1 MSVKLQR
8 FEVLRGYPYTV
19 CLSLW
24 QRVHPP
30 AVQISVKRGGANLHE
45 TTLVSWR
52 GWIERLQ
59 KDYSDYFCMF
69 LVWPWKS
76 WFPLCYVETNVMSL
90 CYIISKALNVA
101 MGDNNPNK
109 SIIDL
114 DRRAAAVILG
124 YCVTSITRCGLIT
137 ASLRAPSPW
146 SSLSGQPGTMWTDRP
161 APEPPSF
168 TAGRCL
174 RLSSGRNQNPVIR
187 TPPPKKKSEL
197 LSPWTFFDSLF
208 KIFDNWMFLLVSAGV
223 GRTGTFIA
231 LDRVLQQL
239 DSKGTIDLYGCVFDL
254 RLHRQ
259 HMVQTE
265 VRATFKY
272 LSI

>member
-90 CYIISKALNVA
+90 CYIISKASKSRPWMSLWVITILI
-101 MGDNNPNK
+101 NPLLTWTGEQLQL
-109 SIIDL
+109 SS
-114 DRRAAAVILG
+114 G
-124 YCVTSITRCGLIT
+124 T
-137 ASLRAPSPW
+137 ASLPLHGVAWSRRPWEHPVPDPVCQDSPGLCGPIAQHR
-146 SSLSGQPGTMWTDRP
+146 SHRRSLQVDAWGCPQGEIWL
-161 APEPPSF
+161 A
-168 TAGRCL
+168 
-174 RLSSGRNQNPVIR
+174 
-187 TPPPKKKSEL
+187 
-197 LSPWTFFDSLF
+197 
-208 KIFDNWMFLLVSAGV
+208 VS
-223 GRTGTFIA
+223 
-231 LDRVLQQL
+231 
-239 DSKGTIDLYGCVFDL
+239 
-254 RLHRQ
+254 
-259 HMVQTE
+259 
-265 VRATFKY
+265 
-272 LSI
+272 